1 MYVCTCILCI
11 YVRTKDLMD
20 VREKIK
26 YFQNDFLFLLFTL
39 ANATRQNIIQKL
51 YVYKILFSRLTVCII
66 HNISLLSSI
75 QEQSGESPFF
85 CSLLL

>member
-1 MYVCTCILCI
+1 MYNMYVCTCILCI
-11 YVRTKDLMD
+11 YVRIKNLMD

-39 ANATRQNIIQKL
+39 ANETRQNIIQKL

-66 HNISLLSSI
+66 YNISLLSSI
-75 QEQSGESPFF
+75 IQE
-85 CSLLL
+85 